1 MIYFAALP
9 KSNYF
14 KLTAEVSHKDYIAPI
29 GFITNLAN
37 IPWQLQLFIACYDY
51 RIRRA
56 AIIHD
61 WLYTTQLVSRLDAD
75 KILCEIMREDGADEL
90 MIKAAYFCVMVFG
103 AKNYG
108 AKSA

>member
-9 KSNYF
+9 NSNF
-14 KLTAEVSHKDYIAPI
+14 FQLTSEVKHKGYIAPVD
-29 GFITNLAN
+29 FITNLAN

-61 WLYTTQLVSRLDAD
+61 WLYTTKLVSRLKAD
-75 KILCEIMREDGADEL
+75 QILCEIMREDSADEL
-90 MIKAAYFCVMVFG
+90 MIKTAYFCVRVFG
-103 AKNYG
+103 AKRYG
-108 AKSA
+108 TK